1 MVEMDI
7 TGFALDPVNQQSV
20 VLLHD
25 PGGRRQV
32 RIWIELAQAH
42 SIIAAL
48 KGIIQPRPLTH
59 DLLMRVIEVG
69 GLHLERIVISSIED
83 NTFLAE
89 LRLRRQ
95 LDNEVIKL
103 DCRPSDAI
111 ALAVRSKAGI
121 WMLEEVVSHASLPV
135 DEVADAED
143 TAEFREALANISPAE
158 LIRRSRVQ
166 LDSSQQHAGDVE
178 FTEGTSDDT
187 EGSSGSSPA
196 KPAP

>member
-7 TGFALDPVNQQSV
+7 TGFALDPVNRQSV

-48 KGIIQPRPLTH
+48 KGVRPPRPLTH
-59 DLLMRVIEVG
+59 DLLMGVMEAG
-69 GLHLERIVISSIED
+69 HLQLERIVISSIEHS
-83 NTFLAE
+83 TFLAE
-89 LRLRRQ
+89 LRLRRKANDE
-95 LDNEVIKL
+95 LVTL

-111 ALAVRSKAGI
+111 ALAVRSRSSI

-143 TAEFREALANISPAE
+143 IAEFREALANISPAE

-166 LDSSQQHAGDVE
+166 LDSTWRAGGHDAGE
-178 FTEGTSDDT
+178 EATDDT
-187 EGSSGSSPA
+187 EGASGSS
-196 KPAP
+196 

>member
-7 TGFALDPVNQQSV
+7 TGFALDPVNHQSV

-25 PGGRRQV
+25 PDGRRQV

-48 KGIIQPRPLTH
+48 KGVSPPRPLTH
-59 DLLMRVIEVG
+59 DLLMGVMEAG
-69 GLHLERIVISSIED
+69 DLQLERIVISSIED
-83 NTFLAE
+83 GTFIAE
-89 LRLRRQ
+89 LRLQRKTGDER
-95 LDNEVIKL
+95 VTL

-111 ALAVRSKAGI
+111 ALAVRSRAGI

-143 TAEFREALANISPAE
+143 VAEFREALADISPAE

-166 LDSSQQHAGDVE
+166 LDSTWQAGSHDVSE
-178 FTEGTSDDT
+178 APTDDGEGPSN
-187 EGSSGSSPA
+187 SS
-196 KPAP
+196 